1 MAIKPQLKVTV
12 KGPLKHPKTNLR
24 KGVAEG
30 LAIIGDSMVKD
41 VKRQLYPNHGV
52 DTGRLKSKITWRK
65 DDKFKK
71 QRIVIDSSKGHPS
84 KNVPYTRWVEEG
96 GRHPRWGPMT
106 RFRGYH
112 MFRKTAT
119 KFGQQKRVEKMM
131 LVGVSKKMN

>member
-1 MAIKPQLKVTV
+1 MTTKMSLKVTV
-12 KGPLKHPKTNLR
+12 QGPLKHPKTNLR

-30 LAIIGDSMVKD
+30 LAVIGDAMVKD
-41 VKRQLYPNHGV
+41 VKRQLYQGHGE
-52 DTGRLKSKITWRK
+52 DTGHLKSKIQWRK

-71 QRIVIDSSKGHPS
+71 QRIVVDSSKDHP
-84 KNVPYTRWVEEG
+84 KRNVPYTRWVEEG
-96 GRHPRWGPMT
+96 GRHPRWGTPT

-131 LVGVSKKMN
+131 LVGIRKKMN

>member
-1 MAIKPQLKVTV
+1 
-12 KGPLKHPKTNLR
+12 
-24 KGVAEG
+24 
-30 LAIIGDSMVKD
+30 
-41 VKRQLYPNHGV
+41 V

-84 KNVPYTRWVEEG
+84 KNVPYTRWIEEG
-96 GRHPRWGPMT
+96 GRHPRWGTMT